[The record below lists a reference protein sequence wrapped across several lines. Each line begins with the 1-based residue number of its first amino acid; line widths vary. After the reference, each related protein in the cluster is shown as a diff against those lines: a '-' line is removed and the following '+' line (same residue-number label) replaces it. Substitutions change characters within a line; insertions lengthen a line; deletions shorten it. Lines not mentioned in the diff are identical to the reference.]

1 MPWKSSKFSI
11 LLINFRSSRN
21 GQSILT
27 CYFLM
32 SKLLI
37 SYSKMQIK
45 RRNSSMSYT
54 RDTKTIGILANL
66 SETKIYIMLISDQ
79 TYSKENTYRD

>member
-1 MPWKSSKFSI
+1 
-11 LLINFRSSRN
+11 
-21 GQSILT
+21 
-27 CYFLM
+27 
-32 SKLLI
+32 
-37 SYSKMQIK
+37 
-45 RRNSSMSYT
+45 MSYT